1 MNTKSK
7 TRRLALLTMLL
18 AMGILLH
25 MFEPSLPIPIPGVK
39 LGLANIIGLITFF
52 MFSYKEMFS
61 VNLMRVLIAS
71 LLRGIIFGTGFWLS
85 LAGVLLSSLM
95 VVILRKTTKL
105 SIVGLSVASAVFH
118 CLGQIIVICFLNS
131 TWLMVYWLPIMWVS
145 AVPTGIITGTLA
157 KQVLR
162 RIMKGGFSE

>member
-7 TRRLALLTMLL
+7 TRRLAILTMLL
-18 AMGILLH
+18 AMSILLH
-25 MFEPSLPIPIPGVK
+25 MLEPSLPIPIPGVK

-61 VNLMRVLIAS
+61 VNIMRVLIAS

-85 LAGVLLSSLM
+85 MAGVLLSSLM
-95 VVILRKTTKL
+95 VVVLRKTTKL

-118 CLGQIIVICFLNS
+118 SLGQIIVICFLNS
-131 TWLMVYWLPIMWVS
+131 TWLMIYWLPIMWVS
-145 AVPTGIITGTLA
+145 AVPTGVITGTLA
-157 KQVLR
+157 QQVLR
-162 RIMKGGFSE
+162 RIMKGGYSE